1 MATERRGEGRGGDSA
16 WLAVF
21 AVLVAGGLAVA
32 LVLSRG
38 NNGPPVPTFSPEPT
52 ATTPPAGPTAPP
64 TDGAT
69 DGATDEPSDRPSPT
83 ASATV
88 DERKAVFAA
97 VHGMARAGRGLLLGT
112 EDGLWQLGPDGAQR
126 AGGPRHRF
134 STLLRHSDGTLLAS
148 GLSAAGE
155 PLGLIASGDDG
166 RTWRARSLQ
175 GQAAFK
181 RLAEQGG
188 AVYGWEVSTGRLLRT
203 TDLRQWERLAEQQGV
218 LDFAVHPA
226 DATRLVRAV
235 PEGGVGLPEVQE
247 SRDGGRA
254 WKRIAAPSLNLF
266 AWPSADSLWAL
277 TEDGTVFLSADQGYS
292 WTPRGMLPAPP
303 TALLIVVDTQY
314 AALREVGVY
323 RSGDR
328 GRTWQRIDR

>member
-1 MATERRGEGRGGDSA
+1 MANEQGGDGRGGDSA

-21 AVLVAGGLAVA
+21 AVLVAGGLATA

-38 NNGPPVPTFSPEPT
+38 NDGPPVPTFSPEPT
-52 ATTPPAGPTAPP
+52 ATTPAAGPSALP
-64 TDGAT
+64 
-69 DGATDEPSDRPSPT
+69 TDEPTDRPSPT

-97 VHGMARAGRGLLLGT
+97 VHGMARAGRGLLLAA
-112 EDGLWQLGPDGAQR
+112 EDGLWRLGPDGAR
-126 AGGPRHRF
+126 RVEGPRHRF

-148 GLSAAGE
+148 GLSASGA
-155 PLGLIASGDDG
+155 PLGLIASSDEGG
-166 RTWRARSLQ
+166 TWRARSLQ

-181 RLAEQGG
+181 RLVEHDG
-188 AVYGWEVSTGRLLRT
+188 AVYGWEVSTGRLLRS
-203 TDLRQWERLAEQQGV
+203 TDLRQWEELAEQQGV

-226 DATRLVRAV
+226 DTSRLVRAV

-247 SRDGGRA
+247 SRDGGRS

-266 AWPSADSLWAL
+266 AWPRPDTLWAL

-303 TALLIVVDTQY
+303 TAFLTIDDTQY

-328 GRTWQRIDR
+328 GRSWTRIDLPAP

>member
-1 MATERRGEGRGGDSA
+1 MATERRDGRGGDSA

-21 AVLVAGGLAVA
+21 AVLVAGGLVA
-32 LVLSRG
+32 ALALSRG
-38 NNGPPVPTFSPEPT
+38 NDGPPVPTFSPEPT
-52 ATTPPAGPTAPP
+52 ATTPAAGPSAPP
-64 TDGAT
+64 TDDAP
-69 DGATDEPSDRPSPT
+69 DEPSDEPTDRPSPT

-88 DERKAVFAA
+88 DERKAVFAT
-97 VHGMARAGRGLLLGT
+97 VHGIARAGRGLLLAT
-112 EDGLWQLGPDGAQR
+112 EDGLWRLGPDGAER

-134 STLLRHSDGTLLAS
+134 STVLRHSDRTLLAS
-148 GLSAAGE
+148 GLSASGE
-155 PLGLIASGDDG
+155 PLGLIASSDDG
-166 RTWRARSLQ
+166 RTWRAQSLQ

-188 AVYGWEVSTGRLLRT
+188 AVYGWEVSSGRLLRS
-203 TDLRQWERLAEQQGV
+203 TDLQQWERLAEQPGV

-226 DATRLVRAV
+226 DAARLVRAV

-247 SRDGGRA
+247 SRDGGRS

-292 WTPRGMLPAPP
+292 WTPRGMLAAPP
-303 TALLIVVDTQY
+303 TAFLTVGETQY